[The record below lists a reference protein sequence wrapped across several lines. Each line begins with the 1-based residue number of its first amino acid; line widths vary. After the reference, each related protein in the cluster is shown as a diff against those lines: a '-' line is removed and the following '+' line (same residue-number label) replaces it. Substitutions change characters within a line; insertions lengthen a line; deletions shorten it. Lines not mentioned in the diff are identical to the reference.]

1 MFNMKTNTAM
11 TKRAAPITDD
21 RSLGYPEKAERM
33 MSELGVSSIG
43 ELSTLWS
50 NAELPP
56 ELRAKACVAAGFLR
70 MRAAIPSMAELA
82 DSAIPEVAWGAANA
96 LALIGGR
103 TVTNPLI
110 RIAQDSSHEAARQAA
125 ISALG
130 RLRAPRTEGLL
141 CQILLD
147 PNETEKTRTFAAC
160 ALMHPRKRKN
170 VVDKL
175 LLAVNDPSPSV
186 RWQVLAALGTTG
198 DRGAVKIIRKYLTDR
213 TVVPGLP
220 PREGTVAFAAK
231 RAIKRLL
238 LSS

>member
-1 MFNMKTNTAM
+1 M
-11 TKRAAPITDD
+11 TKRAVPITND
-21 RSLGYPEKAERM
+21 RSLGYPEKAKRL
-33 MSELGVSSIG
+33 MSELGVSSNS

-56 ELRAKACVAAGFLR
+56 ELRAKACVAAGFLQ
-70 MRAAIPSMAELA
+70 MRAAIPSLAELA

-103 TVTNPLI
+103 TVTDPLI
-110 RIAQDSSHEAARQAA
+110 RIAQHSSYEAARQSA

-130 RLRAPRTEGLL
+130 RLRPLRAEGLL

-147 PNETEKTRTFAAC
+147 PDETETTRTFAAC
-160 ALMHPRKRKN
+160 ALMLPRKRKK

-186 RWQVLAALGTTG
+186 RWQVLMALGTTG
-198 DRGAVKIIRKYLTDR
+198 DRGAVKVIRKYLTDR

-220 PREGTVAFAAK
+220 PREGTVAYAAR
-231 RAIKRLL
+231 RAIKSLL